1 MIKMVSAEAWL
12 DISIHETQDLNLT
25 SYLLKITV
33 DLQRCQLENSF
44 LARCFNHGKLYTIVE
59 LIKCR
64 IRKHFIFWHF
74 CFGGH
79 AQAFKC
85 KNEYITQEMMGK
97 QSVQGNLVISTK
109 LKM

>member
-12 DISIHETQDLNLT
+12 DFSMQETQDLNLK

-44 LARCFNHGKLYTIVE
+44 LARCFHHGKLYTIVE

-64 IRKHFIFWHF
+64 IRKHYIFGIF
-74 CFGGH
+74 
-79 AQAFKC
+79 
-85 KNEYITQEMMGK
+85 
-97 QSVQGNLVISTK
+97 VLVGMYK
-109 LKM
+109 PLNAKMNI